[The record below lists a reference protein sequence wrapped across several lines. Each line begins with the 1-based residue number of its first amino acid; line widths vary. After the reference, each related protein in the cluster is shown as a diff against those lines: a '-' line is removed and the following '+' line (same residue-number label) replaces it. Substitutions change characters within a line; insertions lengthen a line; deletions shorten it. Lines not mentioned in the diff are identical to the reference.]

1 MKCVFHFVVPVDL
14 DVKAKATLLGALF
27 LIVSDLAI
35 TLRVHNIVTLYLHRF
50 RISCS
55 LSSNEVEH
63 KICIIYDP
71 AWFMIIIH
79 RLLSSTLYLYIPP
92 NTKTPIGERT
102 LYWIMASQGAN
113 TIIRYN
119 IPPFGINS
127 NFE

>member
-63 KICIIYDP
+63 KRCIIYDP

-79 RLLSSTLYLYIPP
+79 RLLSSTLHF
-92 NTKTPIGERT
+92 
-102 LYWIMASQGAN
+102 
-113 TIIRYN
+113 YN
-119 IPPFGINS
+119 LLVAVLVH
-127 NFE
+127 